1 MAFRHPCKWSF
12 ASELSK
18 GKLIMKGNYEMI
30 VNRLNYHFTQLRRKG
45 QVQQYS
51 GSFVMHIIL
60 KM

>member
-1 MAFRHPCKWSF
+1 MAFRCSCKWSF

-18 GKLIMKGNYEMI
+18 GKLIMKGNYELI
-30 VNRLNYHFTQLRRKG
+30 VSMLNYHFMQLRREG

-51 GSFVMHIIL
+51 SSFVIHMIL